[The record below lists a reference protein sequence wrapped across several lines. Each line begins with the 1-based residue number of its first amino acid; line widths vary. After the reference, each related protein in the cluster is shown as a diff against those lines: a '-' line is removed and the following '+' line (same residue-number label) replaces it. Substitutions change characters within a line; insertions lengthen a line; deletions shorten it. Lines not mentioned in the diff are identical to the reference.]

1 MSSKKLTVSMT
12 DPNEIQMTRTFDAP
26 RKLVIRAM
34 TTPELVKRWLGGK
47 RTTVTAVEIDLRVG
61 GAYRYAFRNPDG
73 SEFFFVGEY
82 KALGDDRVEF
92 TQLFNGDPP
101 PALVTTTYAESAGKT
116 TMTVTM
122 RLPSQEIRDMI
133 AATGM
138 ADGAGE
144 SYDALEEL
152 MASL

>member
-1 MSSKKLTVSMT
+1 MSSKKLTVSMI

-26 RKLVIRAM
+26 RTLVMRAM

-61 GAYRYAFRNPDG
+61 GAYRYAFKNPDG

-82 KALGDDRVEF
+82 KELSDDRVEF
-92 TQLFNGDPP
+92 TQLFNGAPP
-101 PALVTTTYAESAGKT
+101 PALVITTYVEDAGKT

-144 SYDALEEL
+144 SYDVLEEV

>member
-12 DPNEIQMTRTFDAP
+12 DPHEIQMTRTFDAP

-34 TTPELVKRWLGGK
+34 TTPELVKRWLGGV

-73 SEFFFVGEY
+73 TEFFFVGEY
-82 KALGDDRVEF
+82 QDISDDRVQF
-92 TQLFNGDPP
+92 TQLFNGAPP
-101 PALVTTTYAESAGKT
+101 PAIVTTTYVETAGKT

-122 RLPSQEIRDMI
+122 RLPSQEVRDMI